1 MKHSKTYIGCE
12 NAASATA
19 KVVSKSTYSSKYDTT
34 TYYGSW
40 TAAVI
45 AAREAEERVSRAKL
59 ALHSYEVYR
68 KVGNKWVEV
77 EF

>member
-1 MKHSKTYIGCE
+1 MKNYYIGCE

-19 KVVSKSTYSSKYDTT
+19 KVISRSTYSSKNDTT
-34 TYYGSW
+34 TYYGSL

-45 AAREAEERVSRAKL
+45 AAKEGEERASRAKL
-59 ALHSYEVYR
+59 ALHYYEVYK